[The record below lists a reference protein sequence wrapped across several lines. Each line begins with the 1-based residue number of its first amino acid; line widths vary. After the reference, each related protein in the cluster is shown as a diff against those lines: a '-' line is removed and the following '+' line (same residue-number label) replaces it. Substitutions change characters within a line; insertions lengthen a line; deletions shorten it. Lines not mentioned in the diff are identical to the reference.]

1 MDERIG
7 AVKARLKML
16 GYTSGDT
23 DDAMIAWEMKR
34 AEQYIMDFCNV
45 QKVPEELLEVLVD
58 MVAAQILM
66 TRKATGALKDYD
78 FAAAVKSIQ
87 EGDTTVSYAVGEG
100 SQTPEQRFDTLM
112 SRMAAPPIQSLLR
125 YRRLRW

>member
-1 MDERIG
+1 MDKE
-7 AVKARLKML
+7 AEVKRRLTML
-16 GYTSGDT
+16 GYNPSEA
-23 DDAMIAWEMKR
+23 DDALIAWELRR

-45 QKVPEELLEVLVD
+45 QEVPEGLLEVLVD
-58 MVAAQILM
+58 MAAAQILI
-66 TRKATGALKDYD
+66 TRKATGALEGYD

-100 SQTPEQRFDTLM
+100 SQTPEQCFDALV
-112 SRMAAPPIQSLLR
+112 SHMAAPPLQSLLR